1 MDLGQLSQ
9 LFPLLVPI
17 VGMLIP
23 IIAIVMGIAAKMQRE
38 KLRHDTLRA
47 FAERGQP
54 VPPELLNPSVT
65 PEFRYRHGRRTGLQ
79 VGAVNAG
86 AGLGLMLMFY
96 LMQPGGWLWSIGA
109 IPLFVGVALLI
120 ATAVERKQAPPQA

>member
-1 MDLGQLSQ
+1 MDLSQ
-9 LFPLLVPI
+9 LSHIFPMLIPI

-54 VPPELLNPSVT
+54 VPPELLDPSFT
-65 PEFRYRHGRRTGLQ
+65 PEFRLRRGRRTGLQ
-79 VGAVNAG
+79 MGAVNIG

-96 LMQPGGWLWSIGA
+96 MMDPAGWLWSIGA
-109 IPLFVGVALLI
+109 IPLFVGIATLI
-120 ATAVERKQAPPQA
+120 ATAVERKQAPPQV